1 MLCCILIRRNIV
13 VLPKKV
19 CPMSGSSVPNDSIRI
34 HSEILAFQED
44 PSARCLL
51 LCSFDLTIWN
61 ALHRINREIVT
72 FTIYQDSKEG
82 PKYRKLHLNMLE
94 IRLRRQSPWM
104 LLCTSLCAND
114 VTGLCSRKRENK
126 KCAWCSQNGGGRNQI
141 YAINLWLYKY
151 IYIHIYIYIYI
162 YTYLSISLST
172 YIYISLYIDIYR
184 YIYIYIYI
192 YIYLYIEGK
201 DLIL

>member
-1 MLCCILIRRNIV
+1 M
-13 VLPKKV
+13 
-19 CPMSGSSVPNDSIRI
+19 
-34 HSEILAFQED
+34 
-44 PSARCLL
+44 
-51 LCSFDLTIWN
+51 
-61 ALHRINREIVT
+61 T

-151 IYIHIYIYIYI
+151 ISISI
-162 YTYLSISLST
+162 YLSLSLHI

-184 YIYIYIYI
+184 YLYIHIYIYIYI
-192 YIYLYIEGK
+192 YIYIFISREKIKFSKWLSALFLVWKVKKCNNISCVHLK
-201 DLIL
+201 TI

>member
-1 MLCCILIRRNIV
+1 M
-13 VLPKKV
+13 
-19 CPMSGSSVPNDSIRI
+19 
-34 HSEILAFQED
+34 
-44 PSARCLL
+44 
-51 LCSFDLTIWN
+51 
-61 ALHRINREIVT
+61 T

-82 PKYRKLHLNMLE
+82 PTYRKLHLNMLE
-94 IRLRRQSPWM
+94 IRPRRQSPWM

-151 IYIHIYIYIYI
+151 ISISISISISI
-162 YTYLSISLST
+162 YLSLSLH
-172 YIYISLYIDIYR
+172 I

-192 YIYLYIEGK
+192 YIFIYLYISIYIYIYIFISREK
-201 DLIL
+201 IKFSKWLSALFLVWKVKKCNNVSCVHLKTI

>member
-1 MLCCILIRRNIV
+1 MGAVYQMIRYVYTPRYYCFKKTRRLAISCFVHLILQ
-13 VLPKKV
+13 
-19 CPMSGSSVPNDSIRI
+19 
-34 HSEILAFQED
+34 SE
-44 PSARCLL
+44 
-51 LCSFDLTIWN
+51 N

-151 IYIHIYIYIYI
+151 ISISISISI
-162 YTYLSISLST
+162 YLSLSLHI

-184 YIYIYIYI
+184 YLYIHIYIYIYI

-201 DLIL
+201 D